1 MSNHPELPPT
11 GPDDW
16 DSLIDNP
23 FNLGPF
29 NRVIQVPDWCVITGM
44 HVKLPDAMV
53 GLPAGTTKLLVLADT
68 ISVGISG
75 ATRVM
80 IDGWSDVLLIG
91 RSLKQYNDCVFFRN
105 IQTLLPIDLA
115 FRITVFGH
123 TSEHV
128 APSRGWR
135 TEIPKWG
142 RVNDFHM
149 IGLTHEH
156 KDWRTRILTEIYTD
170 TSNRQQRR
178 ENFPQVAKQL
188 PMENS
193 GPHIDA
199 CRPFLER
206 MLLAAQSLFEK
217 DRRAD
222 ANQLLDRLE
231 TLLAMNP
238 DVVSWHEL
246 VPQIAA
252 TREMLQPQLPGSDRV
267 PYLSPFVY
275 GGVAEAAGKPLK
287 EFANTFQHLVNRAGD
302 IQQRKRAAKLILDEK
317 EDAIRFQDLVRE
329 QLTRNFNQADNA
341 ISRAQ
346 TSMESQTARVKA
358 AEGAFRA
365 GLNEWKKEQ
374 ERKAAWAIA
383 GAVFSFAGSVGSIF
397 SGNPKGA
404 KDAAKAI
411 AEVPNQAVTL
421 KTRMEQ
427 LKKLIEAITRFVK
440 LYKEINAA
448 IHLPTSKGIADMMAE
463 VRRDAESSLA
473 DAPSASAYWDQLWL
487 EVETALA
494 QAVSDRVRGASEYLK
509 ELKVLVIYGR
519 ALTAAQAAIPP
530 IEQERAQASLL
541 AELARR
547 QKAAVAKEIEKLQAG
562 MTISATTA
570 VVAWLRHRSVQ
581 RAMFAA
587 LQDFDAAHRYWA
599 LIEERSPVNPSR
611 SITDLANDLVKVAD
625 SKKRLHTAV
634 GRFVLPPQAFI
645 SGFNVPAAAVQDF
658 LRDGSFALRF
668 TPDSGPLQGWG
679 KVGRVRIYNVAVWVI
694 WNEGKQP
701 QEGDMEFTIRT
712 DGDYYDQFVEK
723 GKVTPFRFLGARV
736 NLTFR
741 YNPVT
746 EGVEG

>member
-1 MSNHPELPPT
+1 MF
-11 GPDDW
+11 G
-16 DSLIDNP
+16 LI
-23 FNLGPF
+23 
-29 NRVIQVPDWCVITGM
+29 
-44 HVKLPDAMV
+44 
-53 GLPAGTTKLLVLADT
+53 
-68 ISVGISG
+68 
-75 ATRVM
+75 
-80 IDGWSDVLLIG
+80 
-91 RSLKQYNDCVFFRN
+91 
-105 IQTLLPIDLA
+105 
-115 FRITVFGH
+115 
-123 TSEHV
+123 
-128 APSRGWR
+128 
-135 TEIPKWG
+135 
-142 RVNDFHM
+142 
-149 IGLTHEH
+149 HEH
-156 KDWRTRILTEIYTD
+156 HDWRTRILTEIYTD
-170 TSNRQQRR
+170 MTTRWTGGP

-238 DVVSWHEL
+238 GVVSWHEL

-267 PYLSPFVY
+267 PYLSPAVY
-275 GGVAEAAGKPLK
+275 GGVAEAYGPALK
-287 EFANTFQHLVNRAGD
+287 EFANTFQQLVNRAGD
-302 IQQRKRAAKLILDEK
+302 IAQRQRAAKLILDEK

-329 QLTRNFNQADNA
+329 QLTRNFDQATNA

-346 TSMESQTARVKA
+346 ASMESQSARVKA

-365 GLNEWKKEQ
+365 GLEEWKKEQ

-383 GAVFSFAGSVGSIF
+383 GAVFSFAGSVGSMF
-397 SGNPKGA
+397 SGNPEGA

-427 LKKLIEAITRFVK
+427 LKTLIEAITRFVK

-448 IHLPTSKGIADMMAE
+448 IHLPTSKGMADMMAE

-473 DAPSASAYWDQLWL
+473 NAPSASAYWDQLWL
-487 EVETALA
+487 EVEMALD
-494 QAVSDRVRGASEYLK
+494 QAVTDKVRGASEYLK

-547 QKAAVAKEIEKLQAG
+547 QKAAVAKEIETLQAG
-562 MTISATTA
+562 MAISATTA
-570 VVAWLRHRSVQ
+570 VAVWLRHRSVQ
-581 RAMFAA
+581 RTMFAA

-599 LIEERSPVNPSR
+599 LIEERPPGKPSR

-625 SKKRLHTAV
+625 IKKRLQQAV
-634 GRFVLPPQAFI
+634 GRFVPPPQNFKR
-645 SGFNVPAAAVQDF
+645 GFNVPAAAVQDF

-668 TPDSGPLQGWG
+668 TPEYGPMAGLG
-679 KVGRVRIYNVAVWVI
+679 KVGRVRVDNVAVWVS

-746 EGVEG
+746 EVVEIDGSIAEDFRAFYTEPTLFTEWQFSLPKGDGTLNREDLQGAVKGIRLEFSGKFIKEDERFG